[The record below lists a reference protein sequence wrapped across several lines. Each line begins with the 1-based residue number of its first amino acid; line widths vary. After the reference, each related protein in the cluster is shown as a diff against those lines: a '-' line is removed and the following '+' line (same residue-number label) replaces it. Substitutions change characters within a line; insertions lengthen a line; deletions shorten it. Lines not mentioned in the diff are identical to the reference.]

1 MFCMLRKGM
10 SSDEMRKLNVVTIIK
25 SNMDK
30 PSISNYMLESSN
42 L

>member
-10 SSDEMRKLNVVTIIK
+10 SDEMRKLNVVAIIK